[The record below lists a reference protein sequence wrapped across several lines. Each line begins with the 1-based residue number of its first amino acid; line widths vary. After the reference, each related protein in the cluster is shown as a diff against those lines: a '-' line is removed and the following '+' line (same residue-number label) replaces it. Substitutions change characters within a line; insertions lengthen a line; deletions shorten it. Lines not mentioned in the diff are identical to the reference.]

1 MTSEQLALCEPA
13 LHTIGCC
20 LLHFVWQGLLAGG
33 GLALLMAL
41 LRKSAANT
49 RYVVLFTGLMVM
61 AVLPL
66 LTMTLLPPYPTAM
79 SLAADAAG
87 PAPPDTGN
95 AATPATPVVGV
106 VTPALAA
113 APAPPP
119 AARTPGLAVL
129 AARLRTL
136 PDPWLPGVASLWLLG
151 VCLLAL
157 WNLGGWMQV
166 RRLRVRDVTET
177 PQPWRENLEQICR
190 RLGVSR
196 PVRLLESGRVAVP
209 MVVGTLRPVILLP
222 VAVLTGLTPD
232 QVHAVLA
239 HEVAHIRRH
248 DYAAN
253 LVQTAI
259 VTLLFYHP
267 AVWWVS
273 RRIREEREN
282 CCDDLAVKSCGDSM
296 LYARALAELAG
307 QCSASAPMA
316 MAATGGV
323 LLRRVERV
331 LGVPQ
336 PRVKGWTPLAAG
348 LCMVLALGSVMGIHP
363 GDGPGGILLAAQS
376 EFMGR
381 AEDFVVDSF
390 QKAVGFFTK
399 KEKPM
404 VDVGGVVVNEDGKPV
419 QGVKVE
425 VHYPSDTGMMG
436 VAESVTDA
444 EGHWQSKIP
453 KGIPSVT
460 WRLEHPAFAPD
471 TSGAWITVSEELLA
485 GKFRG
490 TIKRG
495 VRLKGVVVDESG
507 APVKDAVVVR
517 GFTNIEEFAK
527 YREDIRSGK
536 TSNAVIADAEGRFVI
551 PFETGKDSDL
561 YVFAENLAPQ
571 CLRIGKDTGEL
582 RIVMTKGRTW
592 SGTVRDTAGAPMEG
606 VSVGGGHWT
615 IEQGR
620 TFTAMHIYKTKTDSD
635 GRFTITQLPETGA
648 VDFGAKKDKFFRRD
662 IDWSATEEN
671 ETEFVLYPW
680 AELQGRVL
688 DAVTGKPV
696 KYFTVDFDRSEK
708 AEPIAS
714 YRVHNPV
721 KYRASDGKFSVE
733 TGASTGK
740 VPGAV
745 RVRIT
750 SENYYTAFCD
760 PVYATEFASNPPDIR
775 MEPAEPLTG
784 TALLPDGNPAKDVVV
799 ALVEPDQVAH
809 IEKARMNPDVVDAP
823 YNCATTDKEGHF
835 QLCPIKGPALII
847 ALHETGWA
855 MRPLAA
861 HKDKDPLT
869 LAAWSQLEG
878 SVSAQER
885 PKDEKAYVA
894 VNVMPP
900 KEWNV
905 GTSVRFSLGAAVD
918 EAGHFKVG
926 NVPALPLRVGESRR
940 WVTSHAVEVT
950 PEPGKTMQVGF
961 CANRNGAVRGKL
973 IADPGFASLGAETE
987 EVWNSSRRLFIT
999 ARRHG
1004 DDTKDENTGFVP
1016 IVLEDGTFTLDCLPA
1031 GDYDLTA
1038 TLHDAPPKNA
1048 CGRGTAVARLERAF
1062 TITLDQSVPVAL
1074 GDLSF
1079 EAIPAP
1085 TSGSVAPEIQGT
1097 TLDGKAWKLSDERG
1111 TPVLLVFWATWCA
1124 PCKAELPA
1132 LKALWKQYGE
1142 SGKLRIVGLNLDRD
1156 VKDAA
1161 KFVARE
1167 ELSWPQYNIGGW
1179 SDANPVTTAYG
1190 VSYIP
1195 SNWLVDASGN
1205 VVESK
1210 IAADALAS
1218 LLERHLQ

>member
-1 MTSEQLALCEPA
+1 MTSESLALCEPA
-13 LHTIGCC
+13 LHTIGYC
-20 LLHFVWQGLLAGG
+20 LLHFVWQGLLVGG

-49 RYVVLFTGLMVM
+49 RYVVLFAGLMVM
-61 AVLPL
+61 AALPL
-66 LTMTLLPPYPTAM
+66 LTMTLLPPSPTAM
-79 SLAADAAG
+79 SLAADAAD
-87 PAPPDTGN
+87 PAPSDTGN
-95 AATPATPVVGV
+95 AATPATSAVDVVA
-106 VTPALAA
+106 PALAA
-113 APAPPP
+113 ASAPPP
-119 AARTPGLAVL
+119 AARTLGLAVW
-129 AARLRTL
+129 AARVRTL
-136 PDPWLPGVASLWLLG
+136 LDPWLPGVASLWLLG

-348 LCMVLALGSVMGIHP
+348 LCMVLPLGSAMGIHP
-363 GDGPGGILLAAQS
+363 GGGPGGILLAAQS

-381 AEDFVVDSF
+381 AEDFVVDNF

-399 KEKPM
+399 KEKLM
-404 VDVGGVVVNEDGKPV
+404 VDVGGFVVDEDGKPV
-419 QGVKVE
+419 PNVKVV
-425 VHYPSDTGMMG
+425 VHYPSDMGMMR
-436 VAESVTDA
+436 VAEAVTDA
-444 EGHWQSKIP
+444 EGRWQSKIP
-453 KGIPSVT
+453 KDIPSVT
-460 WRLEHPAFAPD
+460 FRLEHPDFAPD
-471 TSGAWITVSEELLA
+471 TSGAWITVSEELLT

-495 VRLKGVVVDESG
+495 VRLRGVVVDESG

-517 GFTNIEEFAK
+517 DFTNIDDIAK
-527 YREDIRSGK
+527 YREQIQKGEI
-536 TSNAVIADAEGRFVI
+536 TNAVIADGEGRYDL
-551 PFETGKDSDL
+551 PAAADKDCNL
-561 YVFAENLAPQ
+561 YVFSEVLAPQ
-571 CLRIGKDTGEL
+571 CLRLGKKREEL
-582 RIVMTKGRTW
+582 RIVMTKGKTW
-592 SGTVRDTAGAPMEG
+592 SGTVRDAAGAPMEG
-606 VSVGGGHWT
+606 VGVGGGHWT

-620 TFTAMHIYKTKTDSD
+620 AFTAMHIYKTKTDAN
-635 GRFTITQLPETGA
+635 GRFTITQLPEMGT

-662 IDWSATEEN
+662 IDWSAMEEN

-714 YRVHNPV
+714 YWVHNPV

-784 TALLPDGNPAKDVVV
+784 TVLLPDGKAAKDVAV
-799 ALVEPDQVAH
+799 ALVEPDQVAY
-809 IEKARMNPDVVDAP
+809 IEKARMNPDFVDAP

-835 QLCPIKGPALII
+835 QLCPSKGPALII

-855 MRPLAA
+855 IRPLAE
-861 HKDKDPLT
+861 HKDKGPLT
-869 LAAWSQLEG
+869 LSAWSQLEG
-878 SVSAQER
+878 SLTAQER
-885 PKDEKAYVA
+885 PKDEKVYVGA
-894 VNVMPP
+894 KVMLP
-900 KEWNV
+900 KEWNA
-905 GTSVRFSLGAAVD
+905 GTSVQFSLGATAD
-918 EAGHFKVG
+918 EAGHFKIDH
-926 NVPALPLRVGESRR
+926 VPALPLRVGESRR
-940 WVTSHAVEVT
+940 WVKSHAVDVT

-961 CANRNGAVRGKL
+961 CADRNGAVRGTL
-973 IADPGFASLGAETE
+973 NVDPAFADLGAETE
-987 EVWNSSRRLFIT
+987 EPWNSSRRLFIT

-1004 DDTKDENTGFVP
+1004 DDTKDENSGFVP
-1016 IVLEDGTFTLDCLPA
+1016 IVLEDGTFTLDCLPP

-1048 CGRGTAVARLERAF
+1048 CGRGTPAARAERAF
-1062 TITLDQSVPVAL
+1062 TIAPDQSAPVAL
-1074 GDLSF
+1074 GDLAF
-1079 EAIPAP
+1079 AAIPRPEA
-1085 TSGSVAPEIQGT
+1085 GSAAPELQGT
-1097 TLDGKAWKLSDERG
+1097 TLDGKAWKLGDEKG

-1124 PCKAELPA
+1124 PCKAEIPV
-1132 LKALWKQYGE
+1132 LKSLWKQYGE
-1142 SGKLRIVGLNLDRD
+1142 SGKLRIVGLNLDRE

-1167 ELSWPQYNIGGW
+1167 EMPWPQCHIGVW
-1179 SDANPVTTAYG
+1179 SETNPNTSAYG
-1190 VSYIP
+1190 VSAIP

-1218 LLERHLQ
+1218 VLERHLQ